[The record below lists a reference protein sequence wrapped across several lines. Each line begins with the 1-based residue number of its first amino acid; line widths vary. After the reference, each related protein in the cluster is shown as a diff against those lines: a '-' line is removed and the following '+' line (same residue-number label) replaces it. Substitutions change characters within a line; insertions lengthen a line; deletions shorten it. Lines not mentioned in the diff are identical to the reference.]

1 LIETKNTMNI
11 VPNPSSTQAELR
23 WLGYRPV
30 DVRIVNNLGQ
40 TVGGLRVTG
49 ETTPLPELPTGI
61 YHLITE
67 EEYPKS
73 VKWVVLR
80 PTL

>member
-1 LIETKNTMNI
+1 M
-11 VPNPSSTQAELR
+11 
-23 WLGYRPV
+23 
-30 DVRIVNNLGQ
+30 NNLGQ
-40 TVGGLRVTG
+40 TIGGLRVEG

-61 YHLITE
+61 YHLVTE

-80 PTL
+80 PTP

>member
-1 LIETKNTMNI
+1 MTII
-11 VPNPSSTQAELR
+11 PNPSSTQAELR
-23 WLGYRPV
+23 WLGYLPM
-30 DVRIVNNLGQ
+30 DVRIMNNLGQ
-40 TVGGLRVTG
+40 TIGGLRVEG

-61 YHLITE
+61 YHLVTE

-80 PTL
+80 PTP